1 MLPGYV
7 NGALVGGTLFER
19 MARVIPFSLEAG
31 QASGFVVM
39 AFDCFICFS
48 DGGFL

>member
-1 MLPGYV
+1 MI
-7 NGALVGGTLFER
+7 ER
-19 MARVIPFSLEAG
+19 MTRAIPFSLEAG
-31 QASGFVVM
+31 QASSFVVM